1 MTSRRLLIVAALMLA
16 TGGFLRIV
24 SAADLAPAAA
34 GLSALPL
41 RIGDDWRGQDLGR
54 FDRDTEAILQA
65 DSYLLHRYIRDGV
78 PLDLFVA
85 YYATQRSGH
94 TIHSPLNC
102 LPGTGW
108 EWVDRRRERVTVG
121 PGRDIDINSNIA
133 RKNTERHLVYYWYQ
147 SHGRAVANEYRNRL
161 LLVQDALT
169 LHRSDGAL
177 VRVSAPIVARDGRAP
192 DLAGFIRALYPI
204 LTRHL
209 PE

>member
-1 MTSRRLLIVAALMLA
+1 MTSRRFFVVACLMLA
-16 TGGFLRIV
+16 TGGLLHV
-24 SAADLAPAAA
+24 VAANDLVPPAAA
-34 GLSALPL
+34 LSALPL
-41 RIGDDWRGQDLGR
+41 QIDEWRGQDAGR
-54 FDRDTEAILQA
+54 LDRETEGVLHA
-65 DSYLLHRYIRDGV
+65 DAYLLRTYSRGQM

-108 EWVDRRRERVTVG
+108 AWVARRRARVPVDF
-121 PGRDIDINSNIA
+121 GREIEVNANVA
-133 RKNTERHLVYYWYQ
+133 RKSDQEDFVYYWYQ
-147 SHGRAVANEYRNRL
+147 SHGRTEAGEVRNKF

-177 VRVSAPIVARDGRAP
+177 VRVTAPVQPVDARAEEI
-192 DLAGFIRALYPI
+192 ASFIRALFPV
-204 LTRHL
+204 LRKHL